1 MWSTSVQAFVPWA
14 RQRFANRSST
24 PCELA
29 CSEEGGGGEGGGK
42 GGETRKKRKKMR
54 RKRMKEMEGEEKR
67 EEGEKKTTLAYT
79 LVHILLL

>member
-42 GGETRKKRKKMR
+42 GGETRKKR
-54 RKRMKEMEGEEKR
+54 MKEMEGEEKR
-67 EEGEKKTTLAYT
+67 EEGEKKTTLPYT